1 MRAATWA
8 RLHFNDLQSFHP
20 FSRRATQ
27 GDDLGPKRASDATVI
42 IDGTINHSDVDSN
55 PPIDSDFFGADFLAS
70 IAIRA
75 FLLPWHFEP
84 LEPEDFNY

>member
-1 MRAATWA
+1 M
-8 RLHFNDLQSFHP
+8 P
-20 FSRRATQ
+20 
-27 GDDLGPKRASDATVI
+27 TVQ

-70 IAIRA
+70 IAIRV

-84 LEPEDFNY
+84 LEPEDFNSKK

>member
-1 MRAATWA
+1 MVRS
-8 RLHFNDLQSFHP
+8 L
-20 FSRRATQ
+20 SR
-27 GDDLGPKRASDATVI
+27 DATARV
-42 IDGTINHSDVDSN
+42 DGTINHSDVDSN

-84 LEPEDFNY
+84 LEPEDFNSKNY